1 MRTRA
6 LFASVTASAG
16 LLVGGWQLGAQA
28 VPDAVAISDTT
39 STPSTGTTSSGNSGT
54 TGSGSTGSGSG
65 TTGSGSTGSGASG
78 ATGTGTTSGSSATS
92 PAPAAQEP
100 SGQAASGSYTGS
112 TATERFGT
120 VTVKVTVADGKI
132 TDVSADMTARDSRS
146 QQINTRAA
154 ALLRTEVLSAQSADV
169 TMISGATYTS
179 DAYLTS
185 LQAALDQAGL

>member
-1 MRTRA
+1 VRTRA

-28 VPDAVAISDTT
+28 VPAAVAISDTS
-39 STPSTGTTSSGNSGT
+39 STPSTGTTSSSGSGT
-54 TGSGSTGSGSG
+54 TSGTTGSG
-65 TTGSGSTGSGASG
+65 TTGSGATGSGASG
-78 ATGTGTTSGSSATS
+78 TTDTGTTSGSAAAS
-92 PAPAAQEP
+92 PTPAAQEP
-100 SGQAASGSYTGS
+100 ASGQAASGTYTGS

-120 VTVKVTVADGKI
+120 VAVKVTVAGGKI

>member
-1 MRTRA
+1 VRTRA

-28 VPDAVAISDTT
+28 VPAAVAISDTS
-39 STPSTGTTSSGNSGT
+39 STPSTGTTSSSGSGT
-54 TGSGSTGSGSG
+54 TGSG

-78 ATGTGTTSGSSATS
+78 TTDTGTTSGSAAAS
-92 PAPAAQEP
+92 PTPAAQEP
-100 SGQAASGSYTGS
+100 ASGQAASGTYTGS

-120 VTVKVTVADGKI
+120 VAVKVTVAGGKI

>member
-1 MRTRA
+1 VRTRA

-28 VPDAVAISDTT
+28 VPDTVAVSDTT
-39 STPSTGTTSSGNSGT
+39 STPSTGTSS
-54 TGSGSTGSGSG
+54 SGSG
-65 TTGSGSTGSGASG
+65 TTGSGSTGSGS
-78 ATGTGTTSGSSATS
+78 GTTSGSSATS

-100 SGQAASGSYTGS
+100 SGSAASSSYTGS

-185 LQAALDQAGL
+185 LQAALDQAAL